1 MKRLAISFIL
11 CFIIFLSYSQDKYYC
26 KNAYIGFISETPF
39 ITLKAQ
45 NKTVVT
51 FLNMTS
57 GELVFG
63 VVMRGFKFKQALAE
77 EHFYENYAETDLYP
91 QAKFKGKILD
101 FSKVQMT
108 DKSEYNVEVE
118 GELTIH
124 GVTRN
129 IKEKGKIQIK
139 KDKLF
144 AFSTFVLHPED
155 YDIKIPTLVRDKI
168 ASEIVVRVEVLYEIF
183 TEK

>member
-1 MKRLAISFIL
+1 MKRLVISIIL
-11 CFIIFLSYSQDKYYC
+11 IFSLLFAYSQQKYYC

-51 FLNMTS
+51 FINMNS
-57 GELVFG
+57 GEVVFG

-77 EHFYENYAETDLYP
+77 EHFYENYAETDIFP

-101 FSKVQMT
+101 FSKIVLI
-108 DKSEYNVEVE
+108 DKNEYEVEVE

-124 GVTRN
+124 GVTQS
-129 IKEKGKIQIK
+129 IKEKGNLIIK
-139 KDKLF
+139 KNKIF
-144 AFSTFVLHPED
+144 AKSTFILHPED
-155 YDIKIPTLVRDKI
+155 YEIKIPTIVRDKI
-168 ASEIVVRVEVLYEIF
+168 ASEIIVRIEVLYEPYID
-183 TEK
+183 